1 MKKIRAE
8 LLGMHIPHCASI
20 SDWVTV
26 SIGGATIVPGEGDF
40 YDVLLKKA
48 DEMLYIAKEQGRNRV
63 VWINEKNEQWEEKE
77 GGVS

>member
-1 MKKIRAE
+1 M
-8 LLGMHIPHCASI
+8 
-20 SDWVTV
+20 TV

-40 YDVLLKKA
+40 YDELLKKA